1 MIAHTQRYAKLL
13 NAILLFAFLI
23 IALPIAALKEVN
35 NLNIYAIFAITISSY
50 ATLSLLKRKAWIS
63 FSFLAIN
70 TLFALMVFAKLFAT
84 DYSPDS
90 WRAAL
95 FDYRASELAFTLT
108 LNFLLVSS
116 LTLLIF
122 SRSKCTLNLS
132 KHKTEKPR
140 IIFLISAA
148 TLLTAFL
155 LTDFKFLSYGKFAY
169 GGLSSGIPFLELIT
183 ILSYIA
189 IIDFKN
195 ISSTKLGVAYLA
207 ILAFCVA
214 SIFLFGFR
222 GIILGCFIVMLSKIS
237 ETKKINLLHIITF
250 GILAFLSF
258 IIIGIIRAEN
268 EVNLESLISM
278 TGKHEENEFYTILLS
293 VQNPNVLSSN
303 SYIDSLLRIFGRAS
317 ETISSKFASETLPLE
332 ITSVG
337 ANMGMHFISEAFLNF
352 GYYGALFF
360 TFAVCLLISLIE
372 KLSNIS
378 LLARCMSIML
388 LAQSYTL
395 AYYGSSNFLS
405 MVIQGVVILYA
416 YAFYTK
422 LSTITAVSPHQEP
435 MDN

>member
-1 MIAHTQRYAKLL
+1 MTEHTQRQYNTFSALS
-13 NAILLFAFLI
+13 LFIFLI
-23 IALPIAALKEVN
+23 ITIPVAILKEVES
-35 NLNIYAIFAITISSY
+35 LNIYAIFVIATSSY
-50 ATLSLLKRKAWIS
+50 ATLCLLKRKAWIS

-84 DYSPDS
+84 EYTPDS

-95 FDYRASELAFTLT
+95 FDYKSSETAFNLT
-108 LNFLLVSS
+108 LNFLLTSS

-122 SRSKCTLNLS
+122 SRTKCNLNLS
-132 KHKTEKPR
+132 KHKIERPR
-140 IIFLISAA
+140 VIFIISAI
-148 TLLTAFL
+148 TLLIAFL
-155 LTDFKFLSYGKFAY
+155 LTDFKFLSYGKFSY

-207 ILAFCVA
+207 LLAFCVA

-222 GIILGCFIVMLSKIS
+222 GIILGCFIVFLSKIS
-237 ETKKINLLHIITF
+237 ETKKINLLPLITF
-250 GILAFLSF
+250 GALAFFSF

-268 EVNLESLISM
+268 EVNLENFMSM
-278 TGKHEENEFYTILLS
+278 TGKHEENEFYTLLLS
-293 VQNPNVLSSN
+293 VQNPNILSSN
-303 SYIDSLLRIFGRAS
+303 SYIDSLLRIFGKAS
-317 ETISSKFASETLPLE
+317 ETISSKFASETLPQE
-332 ITSVG
+332 VTSVG

-360 TFAVCLLISLIE
+360 TFAACLLISLIE

-378 LLARCMSIML
+378 LLARCISIML

-405 MVIQGVVILYA
+405 MVIQGVAILYA

-422 LSTITAVSPHQEP
+422 ITISTAVSPHQES
-435 MDN
+435 MNN

>member
-1 MIAHTQRYAKLL
+1 MIANTQRHAKLL
-13 NAILLFAFLI
+13 NATFLFAFLI
-23 IALPIAALKEVN
+23 IALPTAALKEVD
-35 NLNIYAIFAITISSY
+35 NLKIYAIFAISVSSY
-50 ATLSLLKRKAWIS
+50 VTLSLLKRKAWIS

-70 TLFALMVFAKLFAT
+70 TLFALMVFAKLFVT
-84 DYSPDS
+84 GYTPDS

-95 FDYRASELAFTLT
+95 FDYKSSETAFNLT
-108 LNFLLVSS
+108 LDFLLTSS
-116 LTLLIF
+116 FTLLIF
-122 SRSKCTLNLS
+122 SRSTCNLS
-132 KHKTEKPR
+132 LSNYKIGRPR
-140 IIFLISAA
+140 FIFIISAI
-148 TLLTAFL
+148 TLLTTFL
-155 LTDFKFLSYGKFAY
+155 FTDFKFLSYGKFSY

-195 ISSTKLGVAYLA
+195 ISSTKLGAAYIAL
-207 ILAFCVA
+207 LMFCVA

-222 GIILGCFIVMLSKIS
+222 GIILGCFIVTLSKIS
-237 ETKKINLLHIITF
+237 ETKNINILPLITI

-258 IIIGIIRAEN
+258 ILIGILRAEN
-268 EVNLESLISM
+268 EVTVESFMSM

-293 VQNPNVLSSN
+293 VQNQNVLSSN

-317 ETISSKFASETLPLE
+317 ETISSKFASETLPIE

-378 LLARCMSIML
+378 LLARCISIML

-405 MVIQGVVILYA
+405 MVIQGIVILYA

-435 MDN
+435 IDN